1 MVSFAQ
7 AVKDGTHYCLHF
19 DYKGRSSRSEF
30 WWFQLGLFLFA
41 TLSLTIIA
49 FVDALDTD
57 LGYLASSLLFLSY
70 YVFVQ
75 YCSIILCIRRLH
87 DRNMRG
93 WWYLLILIPL
103 LGPIALLVLWCL
115 KGTTGYNR
123 FGPDPIYPNGNGFAP
138 FNSVNNMAPA
148 SPATPASS
156 ASMAS
161 ANAAPVA
168 EAPVSVAPSSP
179 ATPASLTPASEEPT
193 PAALEQ
199 DIPNDQAQSA
209 QSAQIAQEAPEQNV
223 QLPDA
228 NTK

>member
-19 DYKGRSSRSEF
+19 DYKGRSCRSEF
-30 WWFQLGLFLFA
+30 WWFQLGIFLF
-41 TLSLTIIA
+41 TTFSLTIVA

-57 LGYLASSLLFLSY
+57 LGYLASSLLWLVSSAFT
-70 YVFVQ
+70 Q
-75 YCSIILCIRRLH
+75 YCTIILCIRRLH

-103 LGPIALLVLWCL
+103 LGIIALLVLWCL

-138 FNSVNNMAPA
+138 FNGVNNMAPA
-148 SPATPASS
+148 
-156 ASMAS
+156 
-161 ANAAPVA
+161 
-168 EAPVSVAPSSP
+168 SP

-209 QSAQIAQEAPEQNV
+209 QRAQIAQEAPEQNA

>member
-7 AVKDGTHYCLHF
+7 AVKDGTNYCLHF
-19 DYKGRSSRSEF
+19 DYKGRSCRSEF

-103 LGPIALLVLWCL
+103 LGPIALFVLWCL

-138 FNSVNNMAPA
+138 FNGVNNMAPA
-148 SPATPASS
+148 
-156 ASMAS
+156 
-161 ANAAPVA
+161 
-168 EAPVSVAPSSP
+168 SP

-209 QSAQIAQEAPEQNV
+209 QSAQIAQEAPEQNA

>member
-19 DYKGRSSRSEF
+19 DYKGRSCRSEF
-30 WWFQLGLFLFA
+30 WWFQLGIFLF
-41 TLSLTIIA
+41 TTFSLTIVA

-57 LGYLASSLLFLSY
+57 LGYLASSLLWLVSSAFT
-70 YVFVQ
+70 Q
-75 YCSIILCIRRLH
+75 YCTIILCIRRLH

-93 WWYLLILIPL
+93 WWYLMILIPL
-103 LGPIALLVLWCL
+103 LGIIALLVLWCL

-138 FNSVNNMAPA
+138 FNGVNNMAPA
-148 SPATPASS
+148 
-156 ASMAS
+156 
-161 ANAAPVA
+161 
-168 EAPVSVAPSSP
+168 SP

-209 QSAQIAQEAPEQNV
+209 QSAQIAQEAPEQNA

>member
-19 DYKGRSSRSEF
+19 DYKGRSCRSEF
-30 WWFQLGLFLFA
+30 WWFQLGIFLF
-41 TLSLTIIA
+41 TTFSLTIVA

-57 LGYLASSLLFLSY
+57 LGYLASSLLWLVSSAFT
-70 YVFVQ
+70 Q
-75 YCSIILCIRRLH
+75 YCTIILCIRRLH

-103 LGPIALLVLWCL
+103 LGIIALLVLWCL

-138 FNSVNNMAPA
+138 FNGVNNMAPA
-148 SPATPASS
+148 
-156 ASMAS
+156 
-161 ANAAPVA
+161 
-168 EAPVSVAPSSP
+168 SP

-209 QSAQIAQEAPEQNV
+209 QRAQIAQEAPEQNA

-228 NTK
+228 NTKQ

>member
-138 FNSVNNMAPA
+138 FNGVNNMAPA
-148 SPATPASS
+148 
-156 ASMAS
+156 
-161 ANAAPVA
+161 
-168 EAPVSVAPSSP
+168 SP

-209 QSAQIAQEAPEQNV
+209 QSAQIAQEAPEQNA

>member
-103 LGPIALLVLWCL
+103 LGPIALFVLWCL

-138 FNSVNNMAPA
+138 FNGVNNMAPA
-148 SPATPASS
+148 
-156 ASMAS
+156 
-161 ANAAPVA
+161 
-168 EAPVSVAPSSP
+168 SP

-209 QSAQIAQEAPEQNV
+209 QSAQIAQGAPEQNA

>member
-19 DYKGRSSRSEF
+19 DYKGRSCRSEF
-30 WWFQLGLFLFA
+30 WWFQLGIFLF
-41 TLSLTIIA
+41 TTFSLTIVA

-57 LGYLASSLLFLSY
+57 LGYLASSLLWLVSSAFT
-70 YVFVQ
+70 Q
-75 YCSIILCIRRLH
+75 YCTIILCIRRLH

-103 LGPIALLVLWCL
+103 LGIIALLVLWCL

-138 FNSVNNMAPA
+138 FNGVNNMAPA
-148 SPATPASS
+148 
-156 ASMAS
+156 
-161 ANAAPVA
+161 
-168 EAPVSVAPSSP
+168 SP

-209 QSAQIAQEAPEQNV
+209 QSAQSAHKV
-223 QLPDA
+223 L
-228 NTK
+228 KVLR

>member
-30 WWFQLGLFLFA
+30 WWFQLGIFLF
-41 TLSLTIIA
+41 TTFSLTIVA

-57 LGYLASSLLFLSY
+57 LGYLASSLLWLVSNAFT
-70 YVFVQ
+70 Q
-75 YCSIILCIRRLH
+75 YCTIIMCIRRLH

-103 LGPIALLVLWCL
+103 LGIIALLVLWCL

-138 FNSVNNMAPA
+138 FNGVNNMAPA
-148 SPATPASS
+148 
-156 ASMAS
+156 
-161 ANAAPVA
+161 
-168 EAPVSVAPSSP
+168 SP

-209 QSAQIAQEAPEQNV
+209 QIAQEAPEQNA

>member
-1 MVSFAQ
+1 MVSFTQ

-19 DYKGRSSRSEF
+19 DYKGRSCRSEF
-30 WWFQLGLFLFA
+30 WWFQLGIFLF
-41 TLSLTIIA
+41 TTFSLTIVA

-57 LGYLASSLLFLSY
+57 LGYLASSLLWLVSSAFT
-70 YVFVQ
+70 Q
-75 YCSIILCIRRLH
+75 YCTIILCIRRLH

-103 LGPIALLVLWCL
+103 LGIIALLVLWCL

-138 FNSVNNMAPA
+138 FNGVNNMAPA
-148 SPATPASS
+148 
-156 ASMAS
+156 
-161 ANAAPVA
+161 
-168 EAPVSVAPSSP
+168 SP

-209 QSAQIAQEAPEQNV
+209 QSAQSAQIAQEAPEQNA

>member
-19 DYKGRSSRSEF
+19 DYKGRSCRSEF
-30 WWFQLGLFLFA
+30 WWFQLGIFLF
-41 TLSLTIIA
+41 TTFSLTIVA

-57 LGYLASSLLFLSY
+57 LGYLASSLLWLVSNAFT
-70 YVFVQ
+70 Q
-75 YCSIILCIRRLH
+75 YCTIIMCIRRLH

-103 LGPIALLVLWCL
+103 LGIIALLVLWCL

-138 FNSVNNMAPA
+138 FNSVNNM
-148 SPATPASS
+148 
-156 ASMAS
+156 
-161 ANAAPVA
+161 
-168 EAPVSVAPSSP
+168 APSSP

-209 QSAQIAQEAPEQNV
+209 QSAQIAQEAPEQNA

>member
-7 AVKDGTHYCLHF
+7 AVKDGTNYCLHF

-75 YCSIILCIRRLH
+75 YCSIIMSIRRLH

-103 LGPIALLVLWCL
+103 LGPIALFVLWCL

-123 FGPDPIYPNGNGFAP
+123 FGPDPIYPNGNGFTP
-138 FNSVNNMAPA
+138 FNGVNNMAPA
-148 SPATPASS
+148 
-156 ASMAS
+156 
-161 ANAAPVA
+161 
-168 EAPVSVAPSSP
+168 SP

-209 QSAQIAQEAPEQNV
+209 QSAQSAQIAQEAPEQNA

>member
-19 DYKGRSSRSEF
+19 DYKGRSCRSEF
-30 WWFQLGLFLFA
+30 WWFQLGIFLF
-41 TLSLTIIA
+41 TTFSLTIVA

-57 LGYLASSLLFLSY
+57 LGYLASSLLWLVSSAFT
-70 YVFVQ
+70 Q
-75 YCSIILCIRRLH
+75 YCTIILCIRRLH

-103 LGPIALLVLWCL
+103 LGIIALLVLWCL

-138 FNSVNNMAPA
+138 FNGVNNMAPA
-148 SPATPASS
+148 
-156 ASMAS
+156 
-161 ANAAPVA
+161 
-168 EAPVSVAPSSP
+168 SP

-209 QSAQIAQEAPEQNV
+209 QSAQSAQIAQEAPEQNA

>member
-19 DYKGRSSRSEF
+19 DYKGRSCRSEF
-30 WWFQLGLFLFA
+30 WWFQLGIFLF
-41 TLSLTIIA
+41 TTFSLTIVA

-57 LGYLASSLLFLSY
+57 LGYLASSLLWLVSSAFT
-70 YVFVQ
+70 Q
-75 YCSIILCIRRLH
+75 YCTIILCIRRLH

-103 LGPIALLVLWCL
+103 LGIIALLVLWCL

-138 FNSVNNMAPA
+138 FNGVNNMAPA
-148 SPATPASS
+148 
-156 ASMAS
+156 
-161 ANAAPVA
+161 
-168 EAPVSVAPSSP
+168 SP

-209 QSAQIAQEAPEQNV
+209 QSAQIAQEAPEQKA

>member
-19 DYKGRSSRSEF
+19 DYKGRSCRSEF
-30 WWFQLGLFLFA
+30 WWFQLGIFLF
-41 TLSLTIIA
+41 TTFSLTIVA

-57 LGYLASSLLFLSY
+57 LGYLASSLLWLVSSAFT
-70 YVFVQ
+70 Q
-75 YCSIILCIRRLH
+75 YCTIILCIRRLH

-93 WWYLLILIPL
+93 WWYLLILIPI
-103 LGPIALLVLWCL
+103 LGIIALLVLWCL

-138 FNSVNNMAPA
+138 FNGVNNMAPA
-148 SPATPASS
+148 
-156 ASMAS
+156 
-161 ANAAPVA
+161 
-168 EAPVSVAPSSP
+168 SP

-209 QSAQIAQEAPEQNV
+209 QSAQIAQEAPEQNA

>member
-1 MVSFAQ
+1 MPKSE
-7 AVKDGTHYCLHF
+7 KLR
-19 DYKGRSSRSEF
+19 YKGRSCRSEF
-30 WWFQLGLFLFA
+30 WWFQLGIFLF
-41 TLSLTIIA
+41 TTFSLTIVA

-57 LGYLASSLLFLSY
+57 LGYLASSLLWLVSSAFT
-70 YVFVQ
+70 Q
-75 YCSIILCIRRLH
+75 YCTIILCIRRLH

-103 LGPIALLVLWCL
+103 LGIIALLVLWCL

-138 FNSVNNMAPA
+138 FNGVNNMAPA
-148 SPATPASS
+148 
-156 ASMAS
+156 
-161 ANAAPVA
+161 
-168 EAPVSVAPSSP
+168 SP

-209 QSAQIAQEAPEQNV
+209 QSAQIAQEAPEQNA

>member
-19 DYKGRSSRSEF
+19 DYKGRSCRSEF
-30 WWFQLGLFLFA
+30 WWFQLGIFLF
-41 TLSLTIIA
+41 TTFSLTIVA

-57 LGYLASSLLFLSY
+57 LGYLASSLLWLVSSAFT
-70 YVFVQ
+70 Q
-75 YCSIILCIRRLH
+75 YCTIILCIRRLH

-103 LGPIALLVLWCL
+103 LGIIALLVLWCL

-138 FNSVNNMAPA
+138 FNGVNNMAPA
-148 SPATPASS
+148 
-156 ASMAS
+156 
-161 ANAAPVA
+161 
-168 EAPVSVAPSSP
+168 SP

-209 QSAQIAQEAPEQNV
+209 QSAQIAQEAPEQNA

>member
-103 LGPIALLVLWCL
+103 LGPIALFVLWCL

-138 FNSVNNMAPA
+138 FNGVNNMAPA
-148 SPATPASS
+148 
-156 ASMAS
+156 
-161 ANAAPVA
+161 
-168 EAPVSVAPSSP
+168 SP

-209 QSAQIAQEAPEQNV
+209 QSAQIAQEAPEQNA

>member
-19 DYKGRSSRSEF
+19 DYKGRSCRSEF
-30 WWFQLGLFLFA
+30 WWFQLGIFLFA

-75 YCSIILCIRRLH
+75 YCSIIMSIRRLH

-93 WWYLLILIPL
+93 WWYLLLLIPL

-138 FNSVNNMAPA
+138 FNGVNNMAPA
-148 SPATPASS
+148 
-156 ASMAS
+156 
-161 ANAAPVA
+161 
-168 EAPVSVAPSSP
+168 SP

-209 QSAQIAQEAPEQNV
+209 QSAQIAQEAPEQNA

>member
-19 DYKGRSSRSEF
+19 DYKGRSCRSEF
-30 WWFQLGLFLFA
+30 WWFQLGIFLF
-41 TLSLTIIA
+41 TTFSLTIVA

-57 LGYLASSLLFLSY
+57 LGYLASSLLWLVSSAFT
-70 YVFVQ
+70 Q
-75 YCSIILCIRRLH
+75 YCTIILCIRRLH

-103 LGPIALLVLWCL
+103 LGIIALLVLWCL

-138 FNSVNNMAPA
+138 FNGVNNMAPA
-148 SPATPASS
+148 
-156 ASMAS
+156 
-161 ANAAPVA
+161 
-168 EAPVSVAPSSP
+168 SP

-209 QSAQIAQEAPEQNV
+209 QSAQIAQEAPEQNA

-228 NTK
+228 NTKQ

>member
-103 LGPIALLVLWCL
+103 LGPIALFVLWCL

-138 FNSVNNMAPA
+138 FNGVNNMAPA
-148 SPATPASS
+148 
-156 ASMAS
+156 
-161 ANAAPVA
+161 
-168 EAPVSVAPSSP
+168 SP

-209 QSAQIAQEAPEQNV
+209 QSAQIAQESPEQNA

>member
-75 YCSIILCIRRLH
+75 YCSIIMSIRRLH

-103 LGPIALLVLWCL
+103 LGPIALFVLWCL

-138 FNSVNNMAPA
+138 FNGVNNM
-148 SPATPASS
+148 
-156 ASMAS
+156 
-161 ANAAPVA
+161 
-168 EAPVSVAPSSP
+168 APSSP

-209 QSAQIAQEAPEQNV
+209 QSAQIAQGAPEQNA

>member
-75 YCSIILCIRRLH
+75 YCSIIMSIRRFH

-138 FNSVNNMAPA
+138 FNGVNNMAPA
-148 SPATPASS
+148 
-156 ASMAS
+156 
-161 ANAAPVA
+161 
-168 EAPVSVAPSSP
+168 SP

-193 PAALEQ
+193 PAALAQ
-199 DIPNDQAQSA
+199 DISNDQA
-209 QSAQIAQEAPEQNV
+209 QSAQIAQEAPEQNA

>member
-19 DYKGRSSRSEF
+19 DYKGRSCRSEF
-30 WWFQLGLFLFA
+30 WWFQLGIFLFT
-41 TLSLTIIA
+41 TLSLTIVA

-57 LGYLASSLLFLSY
+57 LGYLASSLLWLVSSAFT
-70 YVFVQ
+70 Q
-75 YCSIILCIRRLH
+75 YCTIILCIRRLH

-103 LGPIALLVLWCL
+103 LGIIALLVLWCL

-138 FNSVNNMAPA
+138 FNGVNNMAPA
-148 SPATPASS
+148 
-156 ASMAS
+156 
-161 ANAAPVA
+161 
-168 EAPVSVAPSSP
+168 SP

-209 QSAQIAQEAPEQNV
+209 QSAQIAQEAPEQNA

>member
-19 DYKGRSSRSEF
+19 DYKGRSCRSEF
-30 WWFQLGLFLFA
+30 WWFQLGIFLF
-41 TLSLTIIA
+41 TTFSLTIVA

-57 LGYLASSLLFLSY
+57 LGYLASSLLWLVSSAFT
-70 YVFVQ
+70 Q
-75 YCSIILCIRRLH
+75 YCTIILCIRRLH
-87 DRNMRG
+87 DRNMRR

-103 LGPIALLVLWCL
+103 LGIIALLVLWCL

-123 FGPDPIYPNGNGFAP
+123 FGPDPIYPDGNGFAP
-138 FNSVNNMAPA
+138 FNGVNNMAPA
-148 SPATPASS
+148 
-156 ASMAS
+156 
-161 ANAAPVA
+161 
-168 EAPVSVAPSSP
+168 SP

-209 QSAQIAQEAPEQNV
+209 QRAQIAQEAPEQNA

>member
-7 AVKDGTHYCLHF
+7 AVKDGTNYCLHF
-19 DYKGRSSRSEF
+19 DYKGRSCRSEF
-30 WWFQLGLFLFA
+30 WWFQLGIFLF
-41 TLSLTIIA
+41 TTFSLTIVA

-57 LGYLASSLLFLSY
+57 LGYLASSLLWLVSSAFT
-70 YVFVQ
+70 Q
-75 YCSIILCIRRLH
+75 YCTIILCIRRLH

-103 LGPIALLVLWCL
+103 LGIIALLVLWCL

-138 FNSVNNMAPA
+138 FNGVNNMAPA
-148 SPATPASS
+148 
-156 ASMAS
+156 
-161 ANAAPVA
+161 
-168 EAPVSVAPSSP
+168 SP

-209 QSAQIAQEAPEQNV
+209 QSAQIAQEAPEQNA

>member
-1 MVSFAQ
+1 MVL
-7 AVKDGTHYCLHF
+7 THYCLHF
-19 DYKGRSSRSEF
+19 DYKGRSCRSEF
-30 WWFQLGLFLFA
+30 WWFQLGIFLF
-41 TLSLTIIA
+41 TTFSLTIVA

-57 LGYLASSLLFLSY
+57 LGYLASSLLWLVSSAFT
-70 YVFVQ
+70 Q
-75 YCSIILCIRRLH
+75 YCTIILCIRRLH

-103 LGPIALLVLWCL
+103 LGIIALLVLWCL

-138 FNSVNNMAPA
+138 FNGVNNMAPA
-148 SPATPASS
+148 
-156 ASMAS
+156 
-161 ANAAPVA
+161 
-168 EAPVSVAPSSP
+168 SP

-209 QSAQIAQEAPEQNV
+209 QSAQIAQEAPEQNA

>member
-75 YCSIILCIRRLH
+75 YCSIIMSIRRLH

-103 LGPIALLVLWCL
+103 LGPIALFVLWCL

-138 FNSVNNMAPA
+138 FNGVNNMAPA
-148 SPATPASS
+148 
-156 ASMAS
+156 
-161 ANAAPVA
+161 
-168 EAPVSVAPSSP
+168 SP

-209 QSAQIAQEAPEQNV
+209 QSAQIAQESPEQNA

>member
-19 DYKGRSSRSEF
+19 DYKGRSCRSEF
-30 WWFQLGLFLFA
+30 WWFQLGIFLF
-41 TLSLTIIA
+41 TTFSLTIVA

-57 LGYLASSLLFLSY
+57 LGYLASSLLWLVSSAFT
-70 YVFVQ
+70 Q
-75 YCSIILCIRRLH
+75 YCTIILCIRRLH

-93 WWYLLILIPL
+93 WWYLLILIPI
-103 LGPIALLVLWCL
+103 LGIIALLVLWCL

-138 FNSVNNMAPA
+138 FNGVNNMAPA
-148 SPATPASS
+148 
-156 ASMAS
+156 
-161 ANAAPVA
+161 
-168 EAPVSVAPSSP
+168 SP

-209 QSAQIAQEAPEQNV
+209 QRAQIAQEAPEQNA

>member
-7 AVKDGTHYCLHF
+7 AVKDGTNYCLHF
-19 DYKGRSSRSEF
+19 DYKGRSCRSEF
-30 WWFQLGLFLFA
+30 WWFQLGIFLF
-41 TLSLTIIA
+41 TTFSLTIVA

-57 LGYLASSLLFLSY
+57 LGYLASSLLWLVSSAFT
-70 YVFVQ
+70 Q
-75 YCSIILCIRRLH
+75 YCTIILCIRRLH

-103 LGPIALLVLWCL
+103 LGIIALLVLWCL

-138 FNSVNNMAPA
+138 FNGVNNMAPA
-148 SPATPASS
+148 
-156 ASMAS
+156 
-161 ANAAPVA
+161 
-168 EAPVSVAPSSP
+168 SP

-209 QSAQIAQEAPEQNV
+209 QRAQIAQEAPEQNA

>member
-19 DYKGRSSRSEF
+19 DYKGRSCRSEF
-30 WWFQLGLFLFA
+30 WWFQLGIFLF
-41 TLSLTIIA
+41 TTFSLTIVA

-57 LGYLASSLLFLSY
+57 LGYLASSLLWLVSSAFT
-70 YVFVQ
+70 Q
-75 YCSIILCIRRLH
+75 YCTIILCIRRLH

-103 LGPIALLVLWCL
+103 LGIIALLVLWCL

-123 FGPDPIYPNGNGFAP
+123 FGPDPIYPNGKGFAP
-138 FNSVNNMAPA
+138 FNGVNNMAPA
-148 SPATPASS
+148 
-156 ASMAS
+156 
-161 ANAAPVA
+161 
-168 EAPVSVAPSSP
+168 SP

-209 QSAQIAQEAPEQNV
+209 QRAQIAQEAPEQNA

>member
-103 LGPIALLVLWCL
+103 LGPIALFVLWCL

-138 FNSVNNMAPA
+138 FNGVNNM
-148 SPATPASS
+148 
-156 ASMAS
+156 
-161 ANAAPVA
+161 
-168 EAPVSVAPSSP
+168 APSSP

-199 DIPNDQAQSA
+199 DIPNDQDQSA
-209 QSAQIAQEAPEQNV
+209 QSAQIAQGAPEQNA

>member
-19 DYKGRSSRSEF
+19 DYKGRSCRSEF

-103 LGPIALLVLWCL
+103 LGPIALFVLWCL

-138 FNSVNNMAPA
+138 FNGVNNMAPA
-148 SPATPASS
+148 
-156 ASMAS
+156 
-161 ANAAPVA
+161 
-168 EAPVSVAPSSP
+168 SP

-209 QSAQIAQEAPEQNV
+209 QSAQIAQEAPEQNA